1 MTRPRL
7 VRGDDRI
14 LVVGRHLG
22 QSPSAPGSQR
32 LGLSDD
38 QAPSISRSLDDISRQ
53 DMHEALSFAETT
65 QYLNSLS
72 IGVLR
77 KVPLRTSYGEK
88 APFAGHAR
96 QTQLPYPT
104 PG

>member
-1 MTRPRL
+1 
-7 VRGDDRI
+7 
-14 LVVGRHLG
+14 
-22 QSPSAPGSQR
+22 
-32 LGLSDD
+32 
-38 QAPSISRSLDDISRQ
+38 
-53 DMHEALSFAETT
+53 MHEALSFAEMT

-77 KVPLRTSYGEK
+77 KVPLRTSYGET